1 MTSVKKF
8 RATVKNIALSACG
21 LGLSLSAFAAFNTA
35 PPTTG
40 AMTSDTY
47 RNLASEMGK
56 TDATPKLTDAWNKM
70 FGTDTNYNL
79 YNSFGTDKAYI
90 KAPDSNDIRTEGQSW
105 GLTVAVMMDKQT
117 EFDKLWRFAAA
128 YQRNT
133 TGSYPGTFAWQV
145 KLDANNQPYKAD
157 IGPAPDGELYF
168 AFALLNADARWG
180 STGSINYYSEA
191 MAVLGALKTYLMVN
205 NMIVFSPSVSNV
217 TDPSYNI
224 PAFYN
229 YFAKRVTAQADK
241 DYWNNAATTSR
252 TFLQN
257 HLSTAP
263 SGLPTF
269 LASPAGG
276 YLSGNL
282 FAGQANPAQY
292 YEYDAWRVALNI
304 AMDAHLTGVQ
314 PWQKT
319 AVDKLLT
326 FLKNKND
333 TDTCY
338 KQKYDA
344 GVAVTTGNYCADVGQ
359 KAANAVALLA
369 STNSTNASFFFDQFW
384 TSSFPSGTYRYYGG
398 SLYMLSMLHTTGQFK
413 FYMPSTGSSNTNKIL
428 NGTFDSNLTNWT
440 NNATSPAAATFS
452 VVSGQAKASIT
463 AAGST
468 TYGIQFSQATSIVA
482 GKSYK
487 LDFDAKVT
495 EGSSRSIGVNIEKA
509 ASPYTQYG
517 TSTHNLTTTLTHFTK
532 TFTAVSASDTGARL
546 VFQLGGNA
554 NDVVIDNVVLIQQ

>member
-8 RATVKNIALSACG
+8 RATVKSIALSACG

-56 TDATPKLTDAWNKM
+56 TDATTKLTDAWNKM

-229 YFAKRVTAQADK
+229 YFAKK
-241 DYWNNAATTSR
+241 
-252 TFLQN
+252 
-257 HLSTAP
+257 AP
-263 SGLPTF
+263 R
-269 LASPAGG
+269 
-276 YLSGNL
+276 
-282 FAGQANPAQY
+282 
-292 YEYDAWRVALNI
+292 E
-304 AMDAHLTGVQ
+304 LTI
-314 PWQKT
+314 
-319 AVDKLLT
+319 
-326 FLKNKND
+326 
-333 TDTCY
+333 
-338 KQKYDA
+338 
-344 GVAVTTGNYCADVGQ
+344 
-359 KAANAVALLA
+359 
-369 STNSTNASFFFDQFW
+369 SFFITKFRGDFV
-384 TSSFPSGTYRYYGG
+384 YYPRQKQSERERG
-398 SLYMLSMLHTTGQFK
+398 
-413 FYMPSTGSSNTNKIL
+413 
-428 NGTFDSNLTNWT
+428 
-440 NNATSPAAATFS
+440 
-452 VVSGQAKASIT
+452 
-463 AAGST
+463 
-468 TYGIQFSQATSIVA
+468 
-482 GKSYK
+482 
-487 LDFDAKVT
+487 
-495 EGSSRSIGVNIEKA
+495 
-509 ASPYTQYG
+509 
-517 TSTHNLTTTLTHFTK
+517 
-532 TFTAVSASDTGARL
+532 
-546 VFQLGGNA
+546 
-554 NDVVIDNVVLIQQ
+554 